1 MGLEALLENGVTQK
15 LVYFFRD
22 DKVVPPSEP
31 LRRVRPSR
39 LALFVGIQLVGFAAT
54 FAITQ
59 TIGASVLVCFLRGLT
74 ETHAAAIGFPIVIFA
89 LVPIRMYIIPRLP
102 FTEEELAILDGPAA
116 SSFVRTPPFLLSPS
130 LNPHSDAERRR
141 PCNRSAEMPHTSSY
155 HKSRIH
161 MERPRPCPP
170 RLRL

>member
-31 LRRVRPSR
+31 LRQVRPSR

-59 TIGASVLVCFLRGLT
+59 TIGSSVFVCFLRGLT

-89 LVPIRMYIIPRLP
+89 LVPIRMYIIPQLP

-116 SSFVRTPPFLLSPS
+116 SSFVRPPPFSQPS
-130 LNPHSDAERRR
+130 F
-141 PCNRSAEMPHTSSY
+141 
-155 HKSRIH
+155 
-161 MERPRPCPP
+161 
-170 RLRL
+170 